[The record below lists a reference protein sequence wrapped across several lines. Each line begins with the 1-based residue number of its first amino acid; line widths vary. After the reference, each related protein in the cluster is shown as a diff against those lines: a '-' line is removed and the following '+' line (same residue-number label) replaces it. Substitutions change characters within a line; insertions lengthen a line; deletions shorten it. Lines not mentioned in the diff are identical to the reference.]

1 MAISNATMTI
11 TITESVSLNGTN
23 RGNTITKSISNIHDV
38 MERIIT
44 VPTSEVVLYTTDAS
58 AVAGSIFDRD
68 FVKYARITNKDASNY
83 VVIRI
88 KNADNDEFA
97 YKLAAGES
105 FVLYGHVASM
115 NAVDAGTL
123 DIGTGWHDISSI
135 KATANSGAVDVE
147 IIVASVNS

>member
-68 FVKYARITNKDASNY
+68 YVKYARITNKDASNY

>member
-1 MAISNATMTI
+1 MAIANAAMTV

-23 RGNTITKSISNIHDV
+23 RGNTITKTISNIHDV

-58 AVAGSIFDRD
+58 NVAGSVFDRD
-68 FVKYARITNKDASNY
+68 FVKYARITNKDATNY
-83 VVIRI
+83 IVVRI

-105 FVLYGHVASM
+105 FVLHGHLASM
-115 NAVDAGTL
+115 NAVAAGTL

-135 KATANSGAVDVE
+135 KATAPDDPCDVE
-147 IIVASVNS
+147 LIVASVNS

>member
-1 MAISNATMTI
+1 MTI

-68 FVKYARITNKDASNY
+68 YVKYARITNKDASNY

>member
-11 TITESVSLNGTN
+11 TITESVSLNVTN

-68 FVKYARITNKDASNY
+68 YVKYARITNKDASNY

>member
-1 MAISNATMTI
+1 MAISSATMTVKI
-11 TITESVSLNGTN
+11 VETVTLNGQN
-23 RGNTITKSISNIHDV
+23 RGNTISKSITNVHDV

-68 FVKYARITNKDASNY
+68 FVKYARITNKDSSNY

-105 FVLYGHVASM
+105 FILHGHVASM
-115 NAVDAGTL
+115 NAVDAAVL

-135 KATANSGAVDVE
+135 KATANSGACDVE
-147 IIVASVNS
+147 VIVASVNS

>member
-68 FVKYARITNKDASNY
+68 YVKYARITNKDASNY

-88 KNADNDEFA
+88 KNAYND
-97 YKLAAGES
+97 
-105 FVLYGHVASM
+105 
-115 NAVDAGTL
+115 
-123 DIGTGWHDISSI
+123 
-135 KATANSGAVDVE
+135 
-147 IIVASVNS
+147 

>member
-68 FVKYARITNKDASNY
+68 YVKYARITNKDASNY
-83 VVIRI
+83 VVIII

>member
-68 FVKYARITNKDASNY
+68 YVKYARITNKDASNY

-88 KNADNDEFA
+88 KNADNDDFA

>member
-68 FVKYARITNKDASNY
+68 YVKYARITNKDASNY

-88 KNADNDEFA
+88 KNADNNEFA

>member
-68 FVKYARITNKDASNY
+68 YVKYARITNKDASNY

-88 KNADNDEFA
+88 KNADNEEFA
-97 YKLAAGES
+97 YKLAAAES